1 MGFSL
6 LTALLFAWSVT
17 CARQSTRHHGA
28 DLANLGRI
36 LVAFA
41 ALGSWVLLSGREPIA
56 PGWAWLVLS
65 GALGLGI
72 GDIALFHALPRI
84 GPGLT
89 ILLMQCLAA
98 PFALVIE
105 YLMLGTTLSWAQ
117 AGAAGV
123 ILGGVALA
131 LGAPAEGDPAHRR
144 AGIALAV
151 LAALGQACGAV
162 STPLAKAAC
171 LAASHPV
178 PDGISQG
185 FVRLLGG
192 VPVIA
197 AFVLWH
203 ARGRAGGLLGEVRR
217 PYVALV
223 ALAWLLMNG
232 LSGPSLGIA
241 CYQQALLDQP
251 SAVVL
256 SIVALT
262 PVLAL
267 PMQWLTEGRR
277 PGARSWAGAVIAATG
292 VILLRLA

>member
-36 LVAFA
+36 AVALA
-41 ALGSWVLLSGREPIA
+41 VLGAWVLLSGREPIA

-98 PFALVIE
+98 PFALLIE

-117 AGAAGV
+117 AGAASV
-123 ILGGVALA
+123 ILGGVVLA
-131 LGAPAEGDPAHRR
+131 LGAPAEGDPSLRR
-144 AGIALAV
+144 SGVALAI

-171 LAASHPV
+171 LAAEHPV

-192 VPVIA
+192 VPVIL
-197 AFVLWH
+197 AFVLWR
-203 ARGRAGGLLGEVRR
+203 ARGRPGGLLGEVSR
-217 PYVALV
+217 PYLPWL
-223 ALAWLLMNG
+223 ALAWLVMNG

-241 CYQQALLDQP
+241 CYQQALLDKP
-251 SAVVL
+251 SALVL
-256 SIVALT
+256 SLVALT
-262 PVLAL
+262 PILAL
-267 PMQWLTEGRR
+267 PMQWATEGRR
-277 PGARSWAGAVIAATG
+277 PAARSWLGAGVAVAG
-292 VILLRLA
+292 VVLLGLS

>member
-36 LVAFA
+36 LVALCV
-41 ALGSWVLLSGREPIA
+41 LGSWVLLSGREPIA

-89 ILLMQCLAA
+89 LLLMQCLAA

-117 AGAAGV
+117 AGAASV

-131 LGAPAEGDPAHRR
+131 LGAPAEGDPAQRR
-144 AGIALAV
+144 LGIALAI

-171 LAASHPV
+171 VAAQHPV

-192 VPVIA
+192 VPVILG
-197 AFVLWH
+197 FVLWR
-203 ARGRAGGLLGEVRR
+203 ARSLPGGLLGEVRR
-217 PYVALV
+217 PYLPWL
-223 ALAWLLMNG
+223 ALAWLVMNG

-251 SAVVL
+251 SALVL
-256 SIVALT
+256 SLVALS
-262 PVLAL
+262 PILAL
-267 PMQWLTEGRR
+267 PMQGLTEGRR
-277 PGARSWAGAVIAATG
+277 PGLRTWIGAAVAVGG

>member
-36 LVAFA
+36 LVAFLV
-41 ALGSWVLLSGREPIA
+41 LGAWVLLSGREPIA

-89 ILLMQCLAA
+89 LLLMQCLAA

-117 AGAAGV
+117 AGAAAV

-131 LGAPAEGDPAHRR
+131 LGAPAEGDPSQRR
-144 AGIALAV
+144 LGIALAI

-171 LAASHPV
+171 LAAQHPV

-185 FVRLLGG
+185 LVRLLGG
-192 VPVIA
+192 VPVILG
-197 AFVLWH
+197 FVLWR
-203 ARGRAGGLLGEVRR
+203 ARSLPGGLLGEVRR
-217 PYVALV
+217 PY
-223 ALAWLLMNG
+223 LAWLALPWLVMNG

-251 SAVVL
+251 SALVL
-256 SIVALT
+256 SLVALS
-262 PVLAL
+262 PILAL

-277 PGARSWAGAVIAATG
+277 PGLRTWIGAAVAVGG

>member
-1 MGFSL
+1 MIFSL
-6 LTALLFAWSVT
+6 LTACLFAASVT
-17 CARQSTRHHGA
+17 CARQSTRYHGA

-36 LVAFA
+36 LVAFIV
-41 ALGSWVLLSGREPIA
+41 LGAWVYFSGREPIA

-65 GALGLGI
+65 GALGLGL
-72 GDIALFHALPRI
+72 GDIALFHALTRI

-98 PFALVIE
+98 PFALVLE
-105 YLMLGTTLSWAQ
+105 YGALGTTLSWSQ
-117 AGAAGV
+117 AGAAAV
-123 ILGGVALA
+123 ILSGVALA
-131 LGAPAEGDPAHRR
+131 MGAPAEGDPAQRR
-144 AGIALAV
+144 LGITLAI

-171 LAASHPV
+171 LAVNHPV

-192 VPVIA
+192 VPIIVG
-197 AFVLWH
+197 FVLW
-203 ARGRAGGLLGEVRR
+203 RAHSFSALSNEVRR
-217 PYVALV
+217 PYLLWVALG
-223 ALAWLLMNG
+223 WLILNG
-232 LSGPSLGIA
+232 VTGPSLGIA

-262 PVLAL
+262 PILAL
-267 PMQWLTEGRR
+267 PMQWVTEGKR
-277 PGARSWAGAVIAATG
+277 PSGRTWLGACVGVFG
-292 VILLRLA
+292 VILLRWA

>member
-36 LVAFA
+36 VVGFA
-41 ALGSWVLLSGREPIA
+41 ALGLWVLLSGREPIA

-98 PFALVIE
+98 PFALVLE
-105 YLMLGTTLSWAQ
+105 YGMLGTTLSWTQ
-117 AGAAGV
+117 AGSAAV
-123 ILGGVALA
+123 ILAGVALA
-131 LGAPAEGDPAHRR
+131 LGAPAEGDPSGRR
-144 AGIALAV
+144 LGIALAV

-171 LAASHPV
+171 LAAHHPV

-192 VPVIA
+192 LPVVA
-197 AFVLWH
+197 AFALWR
-203 ARGRAGGLLGEVRR
+203 ARGRSGGLFGEVRR
-217 PYVALV
+217 PYLVGIAVA
-223 ALAWLLMNG
+223 WMLMNG

-251 SAVVL
+251 SAIVL
-256 SIVALT
+256 SLVALT
-262 PVLAL
+262 PILAL
-267 PMQWLTEGRR
+267 PMQWATEGRR
-277 PGARSWAGAVIAATG
+277 PGGRTWAGAIVAVAG
-292 VILLRLA
+292 VILLRWA